1 MENPRVL
8 KLDHV
13 VDLRLKTRKMLPER
27 LSLILIS
34 ERSPPNLFYRSIPRL
49 WKMSGLVGYDSSSD
63 EDDVREGRQ
72 VGSTATVSKEHSAA
86 PDATAIAY
94 SSTTAFGPMVGPS
107 APTGDNSNGYATEFD
122 DVDSSGQ
129 GSVSE
134 REAIRILTQPTH
146 PMTSMPPSPP
156 GSPDPAANARF
167 QRFLELKKKGVHF
180 NEDLAGKST
189 FRNPTLLS
197 TLMSRAG
204 IEESEQYDT
213 SLPRESW
220 NPTVFPPYAYKE
232 ELLKSQ
238 QLLQE
243 REEAKKKELSAKGK
257 RTIDFLPARSA
268 SPRSAT
274 STPGSMSKGR
284 R

>member
-1 MENPRVL
+1 
-8 KLDHV
+8 
-13 VDLRLKTRKMLPER
+13 
-27 LSLILIS
+27 
-34 ERSPPNLFYRSIPRL
+34 
-49 WKMSGLVGYDSSSD
+49 MSGLVGYDDSSD
-63 EDDVREGRQ
+63 EDDIGEGHQ
-72 VGSTATVSKEHSAA
+72 PGATATVSSEHSAA
-86 PDATAIAY
+86 PDTTVITSNSAATY
-94 SSTTAFGPMVGPS
+94 GPMVGPS
-107 APTGDNSNGYATEFD
+107 APASKSSGYAAEFN
-122 DVDSSGQ
+122 DVGSSENGT
-129 GSVSE
+129 VSE
-134 REAIRILTQPTH
+134 REAIRMLTQPTH

-167 QRFLELKKKGVHF
+167 QRFLDLKKKGVHF

-204 IEESEQYDT
+204 IDESEQYDT
-213 SLPRESW
+213 SLPKTLW
-220 NPTVFPPYAYKE
+220 DPTAFPPYAYKE

-238 QLLQE
+238 QMLQE

-274 STPGSMSKGR
+274 STPGSMAKKR
-284 R
+284 K